1 MAKSLKMDKS
11 KQGKGIDPD
20 KWESAPAEAVGQVS
34 NASIASMT
42 GGDAGTFEGIVD
54 YILMEEERGAPS
66 EQEIIAS
73 EEAGLME
80 RDYPSEVETRATLE
94 PHAPLGTG
102 TGVDLATPQFSQ
114 AGGGLEMAGLQ
125 SGDMG
130 LDGLSEGTE
139 NGSVSAVGLQ
149 QLGFSTA
156 DVPGGISGG
165 MEGGRV
171 VDHKSDDAKVF
182 KAIGGPDPAQLSARN
197 AAALG
202 GMQGMVDG
210 LGGQVDAAVGGAVG
224 TLSGAYAGND
234 SALDSA
240 FGANLSL
247 VQGAFADARATVDFA
262 ALDAKARVE
271 GTATEA
277 LAKVRT
283 TSAGLL
289 AEGDALISGAASTLI
304 SQASATESAALGA
317 VSAAQSQA
325 TAIANKWAA
334 EAKKKGDAKAASY
347 RGRGSKGTE
356 GKRDEARG
364 QVAEAYG
371 EGYSE
376 DLPNVGKEAVAT
388 LEEEKKNIRSAI
400 RELIRPLIEV
410 ELPALQQ
417 NLRAE
422 VNRASEEARAGI
434 EQGRDQAMTGIEAYH
449 TEAGEQLAEGE
460 TAART
465 DLVDMYVTSKG
476 DLAAMNSAN
485 TQSVVAMGEGLRS
498 HLVEKGV
505 QFRSLLAKNPA
516 LPLDALQDEIGN
528 LSAELVLQAGQATAA
543 IDQTATELAAQET
556 AYTMGAVHDMGALGQ
571 SAVAGASDIAAQST
585 TDLDSLATDFE
596 SGIDELMSGFDTNIG
611 QLRSMLNQ
619 NVSAILN
626 TALGGLGTTLE
637 GVRTGVA
644 DFLSGFDADLGE
656 AVNTEMMAA
665 IEGKAEEEAAKIKE
679 PSFWDKV
686 VSVLTVVLVVVA
698 IVAITVLTAGAGA
711 AIMGAIAGAGFSALT
726 AAALTVV
733 AGAALGAVSSALQ
746 AIVVQIATKGINP
759 ADWDWKAIG
768 IDALVGGIVGGL
780 TAGLGVGLKAI
791 GKWGMEAVNGT
802 RAVSGPTMS
811 RFATISSKLMK
822 DADNLS
828 LVGRIA
834 EQTGGSLIGD
844 AATWAKTGKRP
855 TLLDVG
861 KNIVLKSATN
871 EFAGGMESLL
881 PSTDPEY
888 LKKGFSAYMQ
898 FISEEAATG
907 AKTEEILEKVEA
919 PVAELDGLELTTD
932 YKPEWSPTW

>member
-1 MAKSLKMDKS
+1 MAKSLKTDKT
-11 KQGKGIDPD
+11 KQGNGIDPD
-20 KWESAPAEAVGQVS
+20 KWESSPAEAVGQVS
-34 NASIASMT
+34 NANIASMT

-54 YILMEEERGAPS
+54 YILMQEERDAPS

-73 EEAGLME
+73 ENVGLME
-80 RDYPSEVETRATLE
+80 RDYPSEVETQATLE
-94 PHAPLGTG
+94 PHTPLSTG

-114 AGGGLEMAGLQ
+114 AGGGLEMGGLQ

-130 LDGLSEGTE
+130 LEGLSEGSE
-139 NGSVSAVGLQ
+139 NSSASGLGPQ
-149 QLGFSTA
+149 QLGFGSG

-165 MEGGRV
+165 LEGGRV

-182 KAIGGPDPAQLSARN
+182 KAIGGPDPAQLSAQN
-197 AAALG
+197 ASALT

-210 LGGQVDAAVGGAVG
+210 LGGQVDAAVGSAVG
-224 TLSGAYAGND
+224 TLSGSYASNG
-234 SALDSA
+234 SALDAA
-240 FGANLSL
+240 FGSNLDL
-247 VQGAFADARATVDFA
+247 VQGAFAEARSTVDSA
-262 ALDAKARVE
+262 ALGAKGRVE
-271 GTATEA
+271 SKATEA
-277 LAKVRT
+277 LATVKS
-283 TSAGLL
+283 TSEGLL
-289 AEGDALISGAASTLI
+289 ADGDALITGAASTLI
-304 SQASATESAALGA
+304 SQASSTESSAIGA
-317 VSAAQSQA
+317 VTAAQSEA
-325 TAIANKWAA
+325 MAIATRWSA
-334 EAKKKGDAKAASY
+334 EAKKKGDAKAAAY
-347 RGRGSKGTE
+347 RGRGAKGTE
-356 GKRDEARG
+356 GKRNEARG

-371 EGYSE
+371 KGYSE

-400 RELIRPLIEV
+400 KELIRPLVEV

-417 NLRAE
+417 NLQAE
-422 VNRASEEARAGI
+422 VSRAAEEARGGI
-434 EQGRDQAMTGIEAYH
+434 EQGRDQAMTGIDEYH
-449 TEAGEQLAEGE
+449 TEAGEQLADGE
-460 TAART
+460 SAART

-485 TQSVVAMGEGLRS
+485 TQSVEAMGEGLRS
-498 HLVEKGV
+498 HLIEKGV

-528 LSAELVLQAGQATAA
+528 LSAELVMQAGQATSA

-556 AYTMGAVHDMGALGQ
+556 AFTTDAVTSMGELGQ
-571 SAVAGASDIAAQST
+571 SAAAGAADIAQQSE

-596 SGIDELMSGFDTNIG
+596 SGVDELMSGFETNLG

-619 NVSAILN
+619 NVGAILN
-626 TALGGLGTTLE
+626 TALSGLGTTLE

-644 DFLSGFDADLGE
+644 DFLTGFDTDLGK
-656 AVNTEMMAA
+656 AVNDEMMSA

-711 AIMGAIAGAGFSALT
+711 VIMGAIAGAGFSMLT

-759 ADWDWKAIG
+759 ADWDWKSIG

-780 TAGLGVGLKAI
+780 TAGLGVGIKAL
-791 GKWGMEAVNGT
+791 GKWGMEAVKGT
-802 RAVSGPTMS
+802 RAVSGPAMS

-828 LVGRIA
+828 VVGRIA

-881 PSTDPEY
+881 PSSDPEY
-888 LKKGFSAYMQ
+888 LKKGFSAYMG
-898 FISEEAATG
+898 FIAEEAATG

-919 PVAELDGLELTTD
+919 PVAELGGLDLTTD
-932 YKPEWSPTW
+932 YKPQWSPTW